1 MEKRADL
8 LAGFFIKF
16 DKIFV
21 QIRICAFHASC
32 QTDIFATCVG
42 PGVMILYI
50 SSPLDLYII
59 SANYGSCYSYFF
71 NPVFLAARFNGVITT
86 RTMTAATPI
95 WTRFPGMEDTGA
107 SGFP

>member
-1 MEKRADL
+1 MEKSADL

-16 DKIFV
+16 DMLLARRTF
-21 QIRICAFHASC
+21 S
-32 QTDIFATCVG
+32 ATCVG

-59 SANYGSCYSYFF
+59 SANCGSCYSYFF